1 MKIWIISDMTDSCQE
16 EGVRDW
22 ELVFGLVLVFCV
34 FFLPVSVFI
43 FYLFFY

>member
-1 MKIWIISDMTDSCQE
+1 MVKIWIISDMTDSCQE

-34 FFLPVSVFI
+34 FFDAPLQVG
-43 FYLFFY
+43 LG